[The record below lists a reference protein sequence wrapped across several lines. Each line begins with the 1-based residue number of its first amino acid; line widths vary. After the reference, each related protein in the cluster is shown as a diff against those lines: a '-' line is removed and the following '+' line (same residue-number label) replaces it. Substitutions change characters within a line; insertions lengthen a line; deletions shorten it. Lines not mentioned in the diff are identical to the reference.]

1 MDRKSTPALTGIVFV
16 SFLLSH
22 GLKSTPGAEKAS
34 RGSASQ
40 QQTAGASVTNRN
52 SSRSDQRSSTI
63 SLSRKEDVAK
73 TASKDYAEHFYDL
86 IQASCP
92 NKDHCQPKPSEFL
105 IALVP
110 DPVHTHLALQFD
122 RAIEVIEEAMQDE
135 GFVYD
140 RAIMPWDPKNHP
152 ESDDYE
158 NRIESKWYEEST
170 QQSPGLMLFRGG
182 NKRPGQ
188 WMFVLV
194 VAETPTHGIKDQQFL
209 KALALIQQTAT
220 VDDPPGAKRPTNKDE
235 PGLRI
240 LGPTFSGSLASLERL
255 LKCPTPNE
263 PTYTC
268 SSTRPP
274 ISIYSGTV
282 SSRTDILDFVKH
294 ESELNMRFVTFQE
307 SDDVMIERFV
317 EYLTGDGYGAGSR
330 DLRHY
335 FTKHVAALSEDE
347 TAYGASL
354 NAPGAPSSTQQ
365 ASAARDCDSNQGEK
379 DTNCILKLVFPREIS
394 QLRAAYQ
401 DNPKES
407 SSSDSRATPRDTLPS
422 NFSVPGSD
430 DDTVAP
436 YSSKL
441 MPLSQESI
449 MLSIVSELR
458 KHRIQYVILRATD
471 PMDSL
476 FLSEYLRTVFPQGR
490 IVTIGADMLFR
501 READD
506 PRLHGLLALSTYPLE
521 PAGNHYFASYEAQH
535 FERIFPSADAAG
547 TYNATCSLLLAPAS
561 NHVKVL
567 DSAGCEQ
574 AQDDDVGTECR
585 HELVQSILPAV
596 FPLSLYGYGWLKE
609 QCPAWNRLDKEPKA
623 EIDQKCKYCAPPVHL
638 LALGRDQ
645 YWPVAN
651 LGPLEC
657 RQHATYL
664 PRIGGQIWGPVLP
677 IEIPYS
683 WQAVQLVAA
692 ALGLSFS
699 VSLWRSSVFSK
710 TQSLTSLAP
719 ASADFRGTLILFAG
733 MGLFIII
740 LILLWPYLHGAQSDL
755 PIVKYSLY
763 FAGISVFISTVVE
776 WVTRRV
782 LLDEED
788 EKSHNWWKRWLPLF
802 VFLLLSLVFVQRV
815 FFTPYSENPA
825 FVLRFSTV
833 RAVQLASGLSFIMP
847 WFFFLTVWLW
857 WAYHLTAGCA
867 VLDERRP
874 RLPKGMCHQLVAR
887 LNEDNFEGLR
897 PECHLRGATNPLFWA
912 IPVGLIG
919 SFLLLGDV
927 RHPIMSLERPSVER
941 TLDIFFS
948 LAVVGVVVALLQL
961 WTIWLGMRQLLLALD
976 STPLRDGFR
985 SIKGFSWRPIWRV
998 GVASLDEF
1006 QRTYSRKK
1014 EALDCAINTVP
1025 VSFCNSRVDQEMT
1038 ITRQRSQTA
1047 KNLPHGLIR
1056 NWWMRRKAEREL
1068 VRQFGRVQTAVA
1080 EAAGAALDY
1089 LALSWCKQKEEAK
1102 SPAEDQW
1109 EKDSTIR
1116 ACERF
1121 VCLSYIDFLLV
1132 VLIRIRTLIIAIGG
1146 MYVLTILGVTQY
1158 PFEPKGAIQVMLF
1171 VVLAF
1176 IVVVVGNVFAQIHR
1190 DTTLSNITDTTPGE
1204 LGRDFWVRMAG
1215 FVALPVFSLL
1225 TAQFPSVN
1233 RLFYSWLQPA
1243 IQALNR

>member
-1 MDRKSTPALTGIVFV
+1 MDRKSTSALTGIVFV

-22 GLKSTPGAEKAS
+22 GLKSTPGPERAS

-40 QQTAGASVTNRN
+40 QQTAGGTATNRN

-73 TASKDYAEHFYDL
+73 IASKDYADRFYDL

-92 NKDHCQPKPSEFL
+92 NKGDCQPKPSEFL

-140 RAIMPWDPKNHP
+140 RAIMPWDPKAHP
-152 ESDDYE
+152 ESEDYE
-158 NRIESKWYEEST
+158 NRIESKWYEESK

-194 VAETPTHGIKDQQFL
+194 VAETPTHGIKNEQFL
-209 KALALIQQTAT
+209 KALSLIQQTT
-220 VDDPPGAKRPTNKDE
+220 KMTDPSGKKQTTNKGE

-240 LGPTFSGSLASLERL
+240 LGPTFSGSLSSLVSL
-255 LKCPTPNE
+255 LKCSKPNE

-354 NAPGAPSSTQQ
+354 NASGAPSSTQQ
-365 ASAARDCDSNQGEK
+365 AAAARDCESNQGEK
-379 DTNCILKLVFPREIS
+379 DANCILKLVFPREIS

-401 DNPKES
+401 DNLKES
-407 SSSDSRATPRDTLPS
+407 ATSDSHAVPRDTLPS

-430 DDTVAP
+430 DDTVAS

-458 KHRIQYVILRATD
+458 KHRIEYVILRATD

-547 TYNATCSLLLAPAS
+547 TYNAICSLLLAPAS
-561 NHVKVL
+561 NDVKIL
-567 DSAGCEQ
+567 DGAACTEV
-574 AQDDDVGTECR
+574 QDNPYAKCR
-585 HELVQSILPAV
+585 HLLVKSSQPPAV
-596 FPLSLYGYGWLKE
+596 PLFLYGYGWLKE
-609 QCPAWNRLDKEPKA
+609 QCPAWDRLDKEPRA
-623 EIDQKCKYCAPPVHL
+623 QVDRNCTYCAPPVHL

-651 LGPLEC
+651 LGPLESG
-657 RQHATYL
+657 QHATYL
-664 PRIGGQIWGPVLP
+664 PRIGGQIVGPVLP

-733 MGLFIII
+733 MSLFIIT

-763 FAGISVFISTVVE
+763 VAGISVFISTVVE
-776 WVTRRV
+776 WLTRRV
-782 LLDEED
+782 LLDGED

-825 FVLRFSTV
+825 FVLRFSTI

-874 RLPKGMCHQLVAR
+874 RLPKGMGHQRVAG

-897 PECHLRGATNPLFWA
+897 PEYHLGGVTNPLFWA
-912 IPVGLIG
+912 TPVGFIG

-941 TLDIFFS
+941 YLDIFFS
-948 LAVVGVVVALLQL
+948 LAVAGVVVALLQL
-961 WTIWLGMRQLLLALD
+961 WSIWLGMRRLLLALD
-976 STPLRDGFR
+976 STPLRRGFR

-998 GVASLDEF
+998 GVTSLDEF
-1006 QRTYSRKK
+1006 QRMYTRKK
-1014 EALDCAINTVP
+1014 EALDCAINTVRVP
-1025 VSFCNSRVDQEMT
+1025 FWSSRVDQEMT
-1038 ITRQRSQTA
+1038 FTRECYRRV
-1047 KNLPHGLIR
+1047 KEIPHRLIR

-1068 VRQFGRVQTAVA
+1068 IRQFGRVQTAVA

-1089 LALSWCKQKEEAK
+1089 LAQSWCMQIEEAN
-1102 SPAEDQW
+1102 SLAEDGR
-1109 EKDSTIR
+1109 EKDPKIR
-1116 ACERF
+1116 ACERV
-1121 VCLSYIDFLLV
+1121 VCLSYIDFLLAA
-1132 VLIRIRTLIIAIGG
+1132 LIRIRTLIIAIGG

-1158 PFEPKGAIQVMLF
+1158 PFEPKGTIQVMLF

-1176 IVVVVGNVFAQIHR
+1176 IVGVVGTVFAQIHR

-1204 LGRDFWVRMAG
+1204 LGRDFWFRMAS
-1215 FVALPVFSLL
+1215 FVALPLFSLL
-1225 TAQFPSVN
+1225 ATQFPSVN
-1233 RLFYSWLQPA
+1233 RFFYSWLQPA